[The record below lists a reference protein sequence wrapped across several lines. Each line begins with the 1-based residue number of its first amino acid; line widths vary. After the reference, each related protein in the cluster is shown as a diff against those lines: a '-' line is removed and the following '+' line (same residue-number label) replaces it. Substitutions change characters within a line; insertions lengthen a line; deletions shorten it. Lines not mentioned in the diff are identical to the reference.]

1 MKFSVRY
8 IEARGRVKATVIEAD
23 SPAACE
29 RHIVAAGGT
38 IVSLHGFDKDS
49 SYGDN
54 RGSVKDLAE
63 FTSVMAA
70 LLESSLG
77 VRDALTIIGTIAER
91 KGVKVVASR
100 LNNRLDT
107 GMEFSAAIAAEGGA
121 LPPIYLSLVKIGERT
136 GNLSQSFSRLSE
148 YMDDRR
154 KVREALLGA
163 LMYPAMVLSL
173 LVVGIIAI
181 SVYAIPKLTLVFAGL
196 GGAASESV
204 GESMHR
210 AATVFGAIAWGV
222 GIIAAIIIGIII
234 ARRRG
239 GPTGL
244 RIDSAS
250 LAVPVLGSYI
260 ADTQTLDFAFAME
273 ALARAGIPL
282 DESLGE
288 AATTATN
295 AAFAACVFRARE
307 NVRKGKSLAD
317 AFLSEIAMPRH
328 VVQWLAVGERTGRTA
343 EIFSNIRSYYQRSV
357 ARWSTRFIGLV
368 EPAVSILVGG
378 IIVLV
383 VMLFV
388 LPLFTAY
395 GSVL

>member
-1 MKFSVRY
+1 MRFSVRY
-8 IEARGRVKATVIEAD
+8 IEAGGRVKTIAMEAD
-23 SPAACE
+23 SPDACE
-29 RHIVAAGGT
+29 RHIVTIGGT
-38 IVSLHGFDKDS
+38 IVSLQRFDKDS
-49 SYGDN
+49 SHGSK
-54 RGSVKDLAE
+54 RGSSKDVAE

-77 VRDALTIIGTIAER
+77 VRDALGIIGTIAER
-91 KGVKVVASR
+91 KGVIDIASR
-100 LNNRLDT
+100 LINRLDT
-107 GMEFSAAIAAEGGA
+107 GMEFSAAIAAEEGA
-121 LPPIYLSLVKIGERT
+121 LPPIYLGLVRIGERT
-136 GNLSQSFSRLSE
+136 GNLAQSFSRLAE

-163 LMYPAMVLSL
+163 LMYPSIVLSL

-204 GESMHR
+204 GASMHK
-210 AATVFGAIAWGV
+210 AAAVFGAIAWGA
-222 GIIAAIIIGIII
+222 GTCAALVIGTVI

-239 GPTGL
+239 GPTRL
-244 RIDSAS
+244 RIDAAL
-250 LAVPVLGSYI
+250 LAVPGLGSYI

-273 ALARAGIPL
+273 ALASAGIPL

-295 AAFAACVFRARE
+295 AAFSACVSRARE
-307 NVRKGKSLAD
+307 NVRRGKSLAD
-317 AFLSEIAMPRH
+317 AFLSETAMPRH

-343 EIFSNIRSYYQRSV
+343 EIFGSIRSYYQRSV
-357 ARWSTRFIGLV
+357 AKWSARFIGLV

-378 IIVLV
+378 VIILV